1 LELNAVHRHDTAPL
15 NDMAFSIR
23 RPFA

>member
-1 LELNAVHRHDTAPL
+1 LNAVHRHDTAPL